1 MVDACIEGNRLRI
14 LKLHSLETVR
24 GPKNALAILRLLEK
38 TRCVANALPLSQF
51 YNKIQLN
58 GDAKENDFI
67 SSLRTANVKIKATKQ
82 APLFQSI
89 YNGDIT
95 VDLLPPEV
103 VKERGRMGYF
113 IFEEPPPRITF
124 SEVRNWIAE
133 NAKLRIVD
141 DQGIGWGV
149 APQALLALL
158 YVCFALLPTIMLL
171 SLRLCIMGRF
181 SECYFRGTLANHDLS
196 HAFTAAFK
204 PQQELGALPRVVEAV
219 FNEVFG
225 DPAFDEACVGGIY
238 PPPDPMAS
246 EHVEPNLQA
255 DGGGSAATI
264 MRKLFHPLSNIF
276 KTPVPVSPVFSANN
290 FATLPSTIPLSCPK
304 AITPVAPSLF
314 PIFARESKRGE
325 EKKSIGGV
333 CPVENFD
340 EGRHVNTTGLADFLQ
355 AC

>member
-1 MVDACIEGNRLRI
+1 M
-14 LKLHSLETVR
+14 KLHSLETVR

-51 YNKIQLN
+51 DDKIQLN

-103 VKERGRMGYF
+103 VKERGRMGYL

-149 APQALLALL
+149 APSSSTCIIVRVFCSPSYDHAPFSTIVYNGALFRVL
-158 YVCFALLPTIMLL
+158 FSWDRLPIGY
-171 SLRLCIMGRF
+171 RRP
-181 SECYFRGTLANHDLS
+181 YANHDLS

-219 FNEVFG
+219 FE
-225 DPAFDEACVGGIY
+225 
-238 PPPDPMAS
+238 
-246 EHVEPNLQA
+246 
-255 DGGGSAATI
+255 
-264 MRKLFHPLSNIF
+264 
-276 KTPVPVSPVFSANN
+276 
-290 FATLPSTIPLSCPK
+290 
-304 AITPVAPSLF
+304 
-314 PIFARESKRGE
+314 
-325 EKKSIGGV
+325 
-333 CPVENFD
+333 
-340 EGRHVNTTGLADFLQ
+340 
-355 AC
+355 